1 MVYQELPNNYKESNI
16 VDLKANKQML
26 IVNLLAVAIM
36 LVMIFCMN
44 YFIPINSIVSKH
56 SSMNSVLLKVVVIAI
71 GFVLYVILHEA
82 VHGLTMKCF
91 GAKRLKFGFRA
102 MYAYAGSDEYF
113 SKGVYIMIALSPVLV
128 WGIVLGIVNAI
139 VSYDWFWV
147 IFALQIANISS
158 SSGDLYIAFKFTA
171 LKKADIVKDTGTV
184 MTVYSKNEK

>member
-1 MVYQELPNNYKESNI
+1 MVYQELPSNYKESQK

-44 YFIPINSIVSKH
+44 YFVPINSIVSKH

-71 GFVLYVILHEA
+71 GFILYVILHEA

-91 GAKRLKFGFRA
+91 GAKHLKFGFKA

-113 SKGVYIMIALSPVLV
+113 SKGAYIMIALAPVLV
-128 WGIVLGIVNAI
+128 LGIVLGIVNAI

-147 IFALQIANISS
+147 IFTLQIINISS
-158 SSGDLYIAFKFTA
+158 SSGDLFIAFKFA
-171 LKKADIVKDTGTV
+171 GIKKTDFVQDTGTV
-184 MTVYSKNEK
+184 MTVFSKTEE